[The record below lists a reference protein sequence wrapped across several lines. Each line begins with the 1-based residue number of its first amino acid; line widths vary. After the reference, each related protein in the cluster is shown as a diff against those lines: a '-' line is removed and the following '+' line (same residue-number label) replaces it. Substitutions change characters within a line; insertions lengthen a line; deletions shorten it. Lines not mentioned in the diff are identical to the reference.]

1 MKWNTSSKEFEN
13 FLKFERNLSENT
25 ISSYI
30 SDLNKLINYLVDKK
44 INVKP
49 NNIHTSDLRNFLYE
63 QSKKIKSRS
72 QSRLISS
79 LNVFFNFLIFEK
91 LVTDNP
97 IEKIEHPKI
106 GYKIPVTIST
116 NEVDLLIKA
125 AGKNQNNGRRNEA
138 IIEVLYSCGLR
149 VSELIN
155 LKISD
160 LFFDDNLIK
169 ILGKGNKERFVP
181 ISKIAKNLILNY
193 VNSKRDLIKVRKG
206 EEDTLFLNNRGTRL
220 TRVMIY
226 TILNNL
232 AIEIGLKKKISPHV
246 LRHSF
251 ATHLIENGANII
263 SIQKM
268 MGHENIVTT
277 EKYLHV
283 KRRHLIDSVLKFHPR
298 T

>member
-13 FLKFERNLSENT
+13 FLKFERNLSDNT

-30 SDLNKLINYLVDKK
+30 SDLNKLINYLVEKK
-44 INVKP
+44 INLKP
-49 NNIHTSDLRNFLYE
+49 NNIQTADLRSFLYE
-63 QSKKIKSRS
+63 QSKRIKSRS

-79 LNVFFNFLIFEK
+79 LNVFFDFLIIEK

-193 VNSKRDLIKVRKG
+193 VNSKRDFIKVRKG
-206 EEDTLFLNNRGTRL
+206 EEDTLFLNNRGTKL

-298 T
+298 I